1 MAYLLETE
9 ISNTKSL
16 IFSLSAIYGLGHE
29 QSRIICRKL
38 GYAENLSFSNL
49 TKSQIIS
56 LQCFLK
62 NSGLILSND
71 AKKRRSI
78 LLQQKIRIKLRRGL
92 RFVRGLPVRG
102 QRTHTN
108 AKTAK
113 RLRKNRLRDS
123 LF

>member
-29 QSRIICRKL
+29 QSRIICSKL
-38 GYAENLSFSNL
+38 GNAENVSFSNL

-62 NSGLILSND
+62 NSGLTLCLIG
-71 AKKRRSI
+71 A
-78 LLQQKIRIKLRRGL
+78 
-92 RFVRGLPVRG
+92 F
-102 QRTHTN
+102 
-108 AKTAK
+108 
-113 RLRKNRLRDS
+113 
-123 LF
+123 